1 MLLSYFTMLSTPTS
15 FNNLDTTWKKPV
27 FCLNDGLL
35 TNMPSTIPL
44 GKNCSPLVKAPQEIK
59 DTCYTTITTITIT
72 IDIRVHV
79 RDWKHPNT
87 HDHVAY

>member
-1 MLLSYFTMLSTPTS
+1 MLSTLTS
-15 FNNLDTTWKKPV
+15 FNNLDNLEETSV
-27 FCLNDGLL
+27 LLLDDGLL

-59 DTCYTTITTITIT
+59 NTRHTTITIITIT

-79 RDWKHPNT
+79 RDWKRPNT
-87 HDHVAY
+87 HDRVAY